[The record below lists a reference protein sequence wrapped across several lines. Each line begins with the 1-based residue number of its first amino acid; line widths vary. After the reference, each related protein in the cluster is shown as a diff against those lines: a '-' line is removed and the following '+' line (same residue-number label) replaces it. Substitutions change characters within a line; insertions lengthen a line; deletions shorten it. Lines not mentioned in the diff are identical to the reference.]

1 MPIVISGA
9 IDPATIGD
17 YDAATG
23 RLVVH
28 DDLEIHGG
36 FTFTRTV
43 NILDPD
49 ITSTR
54 NIRTIGNVTISF
66 SLGSASKA
74 WGNVTIG

>member
-1 MPIVISGA
+1 
-9 IDPATIGD
+9 
-17 YDAATG
+17 
-23 RLVVH
+23 VVH

-54 NIRTIGNVTISF
+54 NIRTIGNVTLSF